1 MSDNCGCCT
10 PNTPLTPV
18 MIDNRPGLSA
28 VAYRIGTYGSF
39 RETMLDAIASMPEL
53 AGLTTRQD
61 DDTTV
66 TMVDLWSAAL
76 DVLTFY
82 QERYA
87 NEVFLR
93 TAQRPESLLR
103 LARLLDYRARPGVA
117 ALADLAF
124 TLDAGKTVQIPVGLR
139 VQSVPGQN
147 QQPQTFETLE
157 AISADARFNR
167 LRIFPK
173 PTAVNPLQQGS
184 TQAILDRLG
193 GPAFLA
199 ALAAN
204 DPVVLFNDGGDDPP
218 EEKSIAALKSAD
230 DMVTLSWS
238 KPVIGSQWHAAT
250 KAFKRRRIFRLF
262 GYNAPANFMQ
272 STASDAVPGG
282 VLWNLLETDFSTP
295 NSNTIS
301 LDSRYSDITTGS
313 QLMVVMPAAPL
324 TKPSPFP
331 FPGGSFGGSTLLS
344 FMTPISFGSLVG
356 SISLSERVQTFLV
369 TITNVTQIGR
379 STPIKGGAAGA
390 GALSDTVT
398 QLTLDRSLPAISDI
412 RHVRVFELLGDAI
425 GFWGYAYGDAMTS
438 PTAYLPGRFVET
450 AGGLG
455 IEVGRTIQQNAFV
468 PGAVI
473 RPDEFDLGRSVIAVD
488 QQGQTKGSV
497 QAPASFDPPFP
508 TPNSFGHLVI
518 PLDVASLSL
527 ATGSAALLGNVARA
541 SHGQTVLNEVLGSGD
556 ASARFQSFTL
566 RKEPLTYVPSSGPG
580 GVSSTLKLSV
590 DKIQWSEVEEL
601 YGQSPTAQV
610 FSTRSND
617 DGSTL
622 VQGGGGPYG
631 AAFPTGKANVTA
643 TYRIGSGVAGR
654 VNANSLTTLL
664 DRIQGLASVD
674 NPSAADGGAD
684 PEGPDGIRQNA
695 PRTVR
700 TFDRAVSLLDFQ
712 DLITASGEVA
722 KALATRVWDGFA
734 PAVHLTVAGQGGG
747 TFADLSAVA
756 ATLANA
762 RDPNQR
768 LLIDNYVQVPVRV
781 EAKLWIDPVRSQAD
795 VQSAATAAL
804 LAALSFDAL
813 ELGEALHL
821 SAIYA
826 VLQAVPGVV
835 AADVTR
841 FGFRD
846 GSIAYALARGATLL
860 PDGTVAPV
868 QDFLRIFSARPDA
881 SHPGRVVPAELA
893 FIETPS
899 QDVAITAQG

>member
-1 MSDNCGCCT
+1 
-10 PNTPLTPV
+10 
-18 MIDNRPGLSA
+18 
-28 VAYRIGTYGSF
+28 
-39 RETMLDAIASMPEL
+39 
-53 AGLTTRQD
+53 
-61 DDTTV
+61 
-66 TMVDLWSAAL
+66 
-76 DVLTFY
+76 
-82 QERYA
+82 
-87 NEVFLR
+87 
-93 TAQRPESLLR
+93 
-103 LARLLDYRARPGVA
+103 
-117 ALADLAF
+117 
-124 TLDAGKTVQIPVGLR
+124 
-139 VQSVPGQN
+139 
-147 QQPQTFETLE
+147 
-157 AISADARFNR
+157 
-167 LRIFPK
+167 
-173 PTAVNPLQQGS
+173 
-184 TQAILDRLG
+184 
-193 GPAFLA
+193 
-199 ALAAN
+199 
-204 DPVVLFNDGGDDPP
+204 
-218 EEKSIAALKSAD
+218 
-230 DMVTLSWS
+230 
-238 KPVIGSQWHAAT
+238 
-250 KAFKRRRIFRLF
+250 
-262 GYNAPANFMQ
+262 
-272 STASDAVPGG
+272 
-282 VLWNLLETDFSTP
+282 
-295 NSNTIS
+295 
-301 LDSRYSDITTGS
+301 
-313 QLMVVMPAAPL
+313 
-324 TKPSPFP
+324 
-331 FPGGSFGGSTLLS
+331 
-344 FMTPISFGSLVG
+344 
-356 SISLSERVQTFLV
+356 
-369 TITNVTQIGR
+369 
-379 STPIKGGAAGA
+379 
-390 GALSDTVT
+390 
-398 QLTLDRSLPAISDI
+398 
-412 RHVRVFELLGDAI
+412 
-425 GFWGYAYGDAMTS
+425 
-438 PTAYLPGRFVET
+438 
-450 AGGLG
+450 
-455 IEVGRTIQQNAFV
+455 
-468 PGAVI
+468 
-473 RPDEFDLGRSVIAVD
+473 
-488 QQGQTKGSV
+488 
-497 QAPASFDPPFP
+497 
-508 TPNSFGHLVI
+508 
-518 PLDVASLSL
+518 
-527 ATGSAALLGNVARA
+527 
-541 SHGQTVLNEVLGSGD
+541 
-556 ASARFQSFTL
+556 
-566 RKEPLTYVPSSGPG
+566 
-580 GVSSTLKLSV
+580 
-590 DKIQWSEVEEL
+590 L

-643 TYRIGSGVAGR
+643 TYRVGSGVAGR

-722 KALATRVWDGFA
+722 KALATRMWDGFA

-768 LLIDNYVQVPVRV
+768 LLIDNYIQVPVRV